1 MAPGEL
7 VLLLPV
13 SGPCTRLLVST
24 PVLLERSGLR
34 EASAAAL
41 AAVELHSRVHLHVCF
56 HLIGLSEPAFT
67 HRARVGPLPSVH
79 QQVALVVLR
88 GLELLA
94 ALLAL
99 VRLDSGVQQFVAF
112 QLRWQQEAFV
122 ADGADVRPLAAVL
135 PYVVEVE
142 VAQVEGLPAGGAA
155 ELLVVGVALLVRPQG
170 GAAAEGLQTE
180 LTAEGLGCGA
190 APPVGGAARL
200 VLVAVNKLLVLLQ
213 LTVVEE
219 GLPAEVAHEGLL
231 RSMDQH
237 VGLQSPRSRE
247 ALAAFITPETR
258 T

>member
-13 SGPCTRLLVST
+13 SGLCTRLLVST

-34 EASAAAL
+34 EASTAAL

-67 HRARVGPLPSVH
+67 HGARVGPLPSVH

-142 VAQVEGLPAGGAA
+142 VAQVEGLPAGGTA

-190 APPVGGAARL
+190 APPVRGAARL

-231 RSMDQH
+231 RTMDQH

-247 ALAAFITPETR
+247 ALATFITPETR